1 MTGKILAAIG
11 AGIGIALFFRFP
23 DLDITL
29 LGIGAH
35 RNFLFHSF
43 ALVAALFLAVRKLD
57 ARKGVNFLLKGVVA
71 GCGIGIGLHLFAD
84 VFQSHPVKF
93 PFVGSLVDGTS
104 VDDRLWLGANSIGSL
119 LISVGIYRKLKPV
132 LIGRR

>member
-1 MTGKILAAIG
+1 MGKILAGIG
-11 AGIGIALFFRFP
+11 TGIGIALFFRFP

-57 ARKGVNFLLKGVVA
+57 ARRGVIVLLKSVVA

-104 VDDRLWLGANSIGSL
+104 VDDRLWLGTNSIGSL
-119 LISVGIYRKLKPV
+119 LLSVGIFTNLKQV
-132 LIGRR
+132 LNSKR

>member
-57 ARKGVNFLLKGVVA
+57 ARKGVNLFLKGVVA

-119 LISVGIYRKLKPV
+119 LLSVGIFRKL
-132 LIGRR
+132 R